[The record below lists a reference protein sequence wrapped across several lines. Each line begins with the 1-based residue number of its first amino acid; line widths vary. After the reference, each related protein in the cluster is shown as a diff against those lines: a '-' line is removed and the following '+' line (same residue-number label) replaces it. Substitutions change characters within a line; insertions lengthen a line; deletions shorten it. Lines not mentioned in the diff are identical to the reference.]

1 MKRLTL
7 YLFRHLAVATLFV
20 TAGLTLVIWLTQSL
34 RLLEI
39 VVDGGAPIYLFLQ
52 LMLVTLPTFLSIVL
66 PIGLLAAVLF
76 TYNRLTMDS
85 ELVVM
90 RAVGLGPWGLAKPA
104 VLLGL
109 IVMGICYGLTLFLGP
124 ASYGELARLEG
135 MAKSQFS
142 TVFLREGV
150 FNEAGDGLTVYVRRR
165 MPDGE
170 LQGLLIHDTRVEGKP
185 VTINAERGQTV
196 EGGAGA
202 RVVVFDGNRQ
212 EMDLETGRMSQ
223 LFFDRY
229 AVDFR
234 VFERQLSDRLPDARE
249 RSTSELI
256 HAEEIPELAPFKAR
270 LTVELHQRYTSP
282 IFALGFTLMGVA
294 ILLVGEFNR
303 RGQGRRIIAAVA
315 SVLVLQSAALGIT
328 NLSVNNNAFIPLL
341 YVVVAIPVL
350 VGAFLMLR
358 QGIRGKRMGRLRPV
372 AG

>member
-7 YLFRHLAVATLFV
+7 YLFRHLTVATLFV

-90 RAVGLGPWGLAKPA
+90 RAAGLGPWGLAKPA

-109 IVMGICYGLTLFLGP
+109 IVMAICYGLTLYLAP

-165 MPDGE
+165 M
-170 LQGLLIHDTRVEGKP
+170 
-185 VTINAERGQTV
+185 
-196 EGGAGA
+196 A
-202 RVVVFDGNRQ
+202 R
-212 EMDLETGRMSQ
+212 
-223 LFFDRY
+223 
-229 AVDFR
+229 
-234 VFERQLSDRLPDARE
+234 
-249 RSTSELI
+249 
-256 HAEEIPELAPFKAR
+256 
-270 LTVELHQRYTSP
+270 
-282 IFALGFTLMGVA
+282 
-294 ILLVGEFNR
+294 R
-303 RGQGRRIIAAVA
+303 RA
-315 SVLVLQSAALGIT
+315 SGPAD
-328 NLSVNNNAFIPLL
+328 P
-341 YVVVAIPVL
+341 
-350 VGAFLMLR
+350 
-358 QGIRGKRMGRLRPV
+358 
-372 AG
+372 